1 MPGTQE
7 TEKPRVPFDERL
19 LSSGEHS
26 SSEQRD
32 VSVLDLLRVL
42 GESSRFLLLFTGILT
57 AISAVA
63 VWLIPPEYKGE
74 AVIMPP
80 QQPQSSLSSFA
91 AGALSMVAGGG
102 MTSQLGLKSQTDL
115 YIGVL
120 KSRTIADS
128 MIEQFGLRSVYKEP
142 TLLDTRKALE
152 KHVTIESGKD
162 TLIHIVV
169 EDRDPSRAT
178 GLANAF
184 VDALAEQNSRL
195 ALTEAS
201 QRRLFFGQQLN
212 TEKVAL
218 ADAEVALKKNQET
231 TGLVLPAG
239 QGEAL
244 IRSTAQLRAE
254 LASREVE
261 LESLRTFAT
270 DQNPRVETAQREM
283 DALRDQIHKLEAS
296 AGSEGIQVTANRLP
310 AAELD
315 YVRKLRNVKYHET
328 LLELLAKQYEAAY
341 IDEAKSAPVIQIVD
355 RAIVP
360 DKKSWPPRALFIAIA
375 AVGSLFLAIVIAL
388 TRRHLQNSSHVVRH

>member
-7 TEKPRVPFDERL
+7 TEMLRL
-19 LSSGEHS
+19 AVEGRQP
-26 SSEQRD
+26 SSEPDQD
-32 VSVLDLLRVL
+32 VSVLDLLRVVRD
-42 GESSRFLLLFTGILT
+42 SRRFVLLFTGILT
-57 AISAVA
+57 AISAAA
-63 VWLIPPEYKGE
+63 VWLIPVEYKGE

-91 AGALSMVAGGG
+91 AGALSVVTGGG
-102 MTSQLGLKSQTDL
+102 VTSQLGLKSQTDL

-120 KSRTIADS
+120 KSRTIADGL
-128 MIEQFGLRSVYKEP
+128 IEQFGLRSVYKEP

-152 KHVTIESGKD
+152 KHVAIDSGKD

-169 EDRDPSRAT
+169 EDRDANRAT
-178 GLANAF
+178 ALANAF
-184 VDALAEQNSRL
+184 VDALSEQNSRL

-212 TEKVAL
+212 TEKTAL
-218 ADAEVALKKNQET
+218 AEAEVALKKNEESS
-231 TGLVLPAG
+231 GLVLPAG
-239 QGEAL
+239 QAEAL

-270 DQNPRVETAQREM
+270 EQNPRVETAQREAA
-283 DALRDQIHKLEAS
+283 ALRDQIHRLEAS
-296 AGSEGIQVTANRLP
+296 GGSDGIQVTANRLP

-315 YVRKLRNVKYHET
+315 YVRKLRDVKYHET

-341 IDEAKSAPVIQIVD
+341 IDEAKSAPVIQVVD

-360 DKKSWPPRALFIAIA
+360 DKKSWPPRAVFIGAAAI
-375 AVGSLFLAIVIAL
+375 GSLFLAIVIVL
-388 TRRHLQNSSHVVRH
+388 TRKHLEDSHTGRH

>member
-7 TEKPRVPFDERL
+7 TEMLRVPVEGRPP
-19 LSSGEHS
+19 SSA
-26 SSEQRD
+26 EQQAEQQEI
-32 VSVLDLLRVL
+32 SVLDLVRVL
-42 GESSRFLLLFTGILT
+42 KDSRRFILLFTAVLT
-57 AISAVA
+57 AISAAA
-63 VWLIPPEYKGE
+63 VWLIPAEYKGE

-91 AGALSMVAGGG
+91 AGALSVVTGGG
-102 MTSQLGLKSQTDL
+102 VTSQLGLKSQTDL

-128 MIEQFGLRSVYKEP
+128 LIEQFGLRSVYKEP

-152 KHVTIESGKD
+152 KRVTIESGKD

-169 EDRDPSRAT
+169 EDRDPNRAT
-178 GLANAF
+178 ALANAF
-184 VDALAEQNSRL
+184 VDALSEQNSRL

-201 QRRLFFGQQLN
+201 QRRVFFGQQLN
-212 TEKVAL
+212 KEKTAL
-218 ADAEVALKKNQET
+218 ADAEVALKKDQESS
-231 TGLVLPAG
+231 GLVLPVG

-244 IRSTAQLRAE
+244 IRSAAQLRAE

-270 DQNPRVETAQREM
+270 EQNPRVETAQREVA
-283 DALRDQIHKLEAS
+283 ALRDQIHKLEGS
-296 AGSEGIQVTANRLP
+296 GGSEGMQVTANRLP

-315 YVRKLRNVKYHET
+315 YVRKLRDVKYHET

-341 IDEAKSAPVIQIVD
+341 IDEAKSAPVIQVVD

-360 DKKSWPPRALFIAIA
+360 DNKSWPPRAILVGAAAI
-375 AVGSLFLAIVIAL
+375 GSLFLAVIIVL
-388 TRRHLQNSSHVVRH
+388 TRRRLQEQ